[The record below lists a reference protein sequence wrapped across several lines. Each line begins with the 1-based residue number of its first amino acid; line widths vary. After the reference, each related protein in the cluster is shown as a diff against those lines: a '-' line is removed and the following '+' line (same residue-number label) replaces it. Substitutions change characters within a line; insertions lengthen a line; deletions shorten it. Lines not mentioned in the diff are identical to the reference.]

1 MLAWEIEGLIMAGCD
16 DLTHMKNSSA
26 NLIVYVLN
34 SARVVC
40 EDRYA
45 HFFLQLKAL
54 TSFPDT
60 PFSLKKS
67 ADLQDQCIRWTGKGM
82 NTLLLMPFVNGV
94 LKVEGS
100 LQDQPDVWT
109 CKLFVKDFICTSSV
123 PAGFPASP

>member
-54 TSFPDT
+54 TSFPDN
-60 PFSLKKS
+60 PVQSEE
-67 ADLQDQCIRWTGKGM
+67 IGR
-82 NTLLLMPFVNGV
+82 
-94 LKVEGS
+94 
-100 LQDQPDVWT
+100 
-109 CKLFVKDFICTSSV
+109 
-123 PAGFPASP
+123 PARSMYQVDG